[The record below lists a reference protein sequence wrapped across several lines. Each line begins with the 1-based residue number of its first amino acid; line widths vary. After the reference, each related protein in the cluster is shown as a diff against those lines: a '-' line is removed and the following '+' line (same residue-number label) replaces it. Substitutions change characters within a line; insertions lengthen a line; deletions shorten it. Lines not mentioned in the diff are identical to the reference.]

1 MPKSKQTQDPQSPLL
16 PDPEIR
22 VRAIADRFCTAML
35 KAALPGSLVAA
46 LTANRPVV
54 VILEAPGADWVDY
67 LEEHLREV
75 YPQALVVARH
85 ESAGRGLAGWTSSS
99 LMPFLHSRSVIGVSQ
114 DPEGL
119 LPSLLLDTADHK
131 PDLARPDYAM
141 VRDCIIDLTTCMPRA
156 LKAEHLAGLDAGQ
169 LLAALRPAAS
179 AGAMAKRLAAIAKR
193 QSGAQNVPDA
203 PHIDTLCVPDNV
215 SDWARRVVTD
225 LPQGKTAGLEHVL
238 LEGPPG
244 TGKTLLAHSLAASAG
259 LPLVMTNAA
268 NWLQTGKGHLSDV
281 LSAQA
286 SFFAELHRLAPAI
299 GVIDELDSVPNRQD
313 LRGEYD
319 PWWVSLTNSLLT
331 GIDQMVA
338 SGKPV
343 LLIGITNHVQR
354 LDPALIRAGRL
365 GQHLT
370 LPPPHSGSQRLSMLK
385 LHLPEALQKADLTHL
400 LPFLGTQTQAEL
412 KQLAV
417 LATAEATKENKSP
430 ALEHLLAVLVPPDTR
445 PTELRRAVALH
456 EAGHAVMALYLGRPV
471 HSVSIL
477 PGAGHEGETDI
488 AEPPAGI
495 ITAGVLE
502 DNVRILLAGRA
513 ADMLA
518 GRGANTGA
526 RSDIA
531 RAAELIHDACFEL
544 FLYGPTRQWAGQGA
558 EFKDRRRLVEER
570 LGRLLDETIAILTPL
585 RLALEAVTEAL
596 LAKPVLTGTEL
607 TALLEPHDL
616 GGSSSAEPNNPT
628 DPSTP

>member
-1 MPKSKQTQDPQSPLL
+1 MPKPTKVPDPQSPLL
-16 PDPEIR
+16 PDPEIQI
-22 VRAIADRFCTAML
+22 RAIADRFCTAML

-46 LTANRPVV
+46 LKANRPTV
-54 VILEAPGADWVDY
+54 VILEAPGPDWVDF

-75 YPQALVVARH
+75 YPHALVVARH
-85 ESAGRGLAGWTSSS
+85 EPSSRGLAGWSSQS

-119 LPSLLLDTADHK
+119 LPALLLDTADYALV
-131 PDLARPDYAM
+131 LARPDYAM

-169 LLAALRPAAS
+169 LLAALRPATS
-179 AGAMAKRLAAIAKR
+179 AGTMAKRLAAIAAK
-193 QSGAQNVPDA
+193 QGGAQNVPDA
-203 PHIDTLCVPDNV
+203 PHIDALCLPDKV
-215 SDWARRVVTD
+215 ADWARRVVTD
-225 LPQGKTAGLEHVL
+225 LPQGNTAGLEHTL

-244 TGKTLLAHSLAASAG
+244 TGKTLLAHSLAATAG

-268 NWLQTGKGHLSDV
+268 SWLQSGKGHLSDV
-281 LSAQA
+281 LSAQVA
-286 SFFAELHRLAPAI
+286 FFAELSRLAPAI

-313 LRGEYD
+313 LRGDYD

-338 SGKPV
+338 SGTPV

-370 LPPPHSGSQRLSMLK
+370 LPPPGSAGQRLSMLK
-385 LHLPEALQKADLTHL
+385 LHLSEALQKADLAAL
-400 LPFLGTQTQAEL
+400 LPYLGTQTQAEL

-417 LATAEATKENKSP
+417 LATARAAEKAMP
-430 ALEHLLAVLVPPDTR
+430 LAIEHLLAVLVPPDTR
-445 PTELRRAVALH
+445 SPELRRAVALH
-456 EAGHAVMALYLGRPV
+456 EAGHAVMALFLGRPV

-488 AEPPAGI
+488 AEPSAGI
-495 ITAGVLE
+495 ITAGVIE

-518 GRGANTGA
+518 GLGANTGA

-544 FLYGPTRQWAGQGA
+544 FLHGPTRQWAGQGA

-570 LGRLLDETIAILTPL
+570 LGRLLDDTIAILTPL
-585 RLALEAVTEAL
+585 RPAIETVAEAL
-596 LAKPVLTGTEL
+596 LNRSVLTGLEL
-607 TALLEPHDL
+607 TALLEPHGLAPSDP
-616 GGSSSAEPNNPT
+616 AEPNEPT